1 MQGRGVVQ
9 GLTMSLI
16 GLEGTLVVVRVV
28 IEAILEL
35 FLARAYQALLFSTA
49 LLPYAAFHRRVLN

>member
-49 LLPYAAFHRRVLN
+49 LLPYAAFH